1 MSDTDTVMVR
11 LVGGP
16 VDGGTLPVP
25 WSAVHADPAPGFSFI
40 PEDGSGAPV
49 DDQGVPLTR
58 VMYTADPGG
67 PPDVWRWRYWDY

>member
-1 MSDTDTVMVR
+1 MSDTDTVTVR

-25 WSAVHADPAPGFSFI
+25 WSAVHSDPAPGFSFI
-40 PEDGSGAPV
+40 PEDGSGAP
-49 DDQGVPLTR
+49 DGYSR
-58 VMYTADPGG
+58 VLYTADPGG